1 MDFGGYGGGGYGRK
15 RGYDDMGMGM
25 HSDGSSYQY
34 GGGGYGGGGYG
45 GGGYGGGGYGGQTSR
60 DRIRDQQVRRQ

>member
-45 GGGYGGGGYGGQTSR
+45 GQTSR

>member
-45 GGGYGGGGYGGQTSR
+45 GGGYGGQTSR